1 MMLKCGIRTKK
12 IAHKAQLS
20 VSLMFVPQY
29 KCGIY
34 LKNIFV
40 LYHKKGIGQ
49 VMLSLSQKI

>member
-49 VMLSLSQKI
+49 VMLNLSQKI